1 MYTVLDPRS
10 YMTPIE
16 YIGLNPRLDTLEGK
30 LIGVVNLMGGNVA
43 ALSTVAPAIMEA
55 YPGCEAVY
63 VEMKDSKDADQW
75 AFIETCD
82 GVILGN
88 NY

>member
-1 MYTVLDPRS
+1 MDPRS
-10 YMTPIE
+10 YMDAIP

-30 LIGVVNLMGGNVA
+30 TIGIVNLMGGNAA
-43 ALSTVAPAIMEA
+43 ALETIAPAIMDN
-55 YPGCEAVY
+55 YPGTEAVY
-63 VEMKDSKDADQW
+63 VEMRDSKDAAQW
-75 AFIETCD
+75 ALIETFD